1 MNKDNLL
8 FTIIGL
14 LIGFLA
20 GYMLQEALA
29 ARQPARRVVGDTTAG
44 APQFPQG
51 AAGEAGAPGGAAG
64 MPAGGAP
71 EMEAIQR
78 LRERVE
84 ADPKDA
90 EAVLELANANFQIER
105 WDRARD
111 LYTQY
116 LGLRPANPN
125 VLSDLGVTHR
135 ELGQFDR
142 ALDLFR
148 QAQRMDAA
156 HWQSVYNEVVVL
168 AFNLEQYGAAD
179 EAISRLRRMQPSNP
193 DVERLAE
200 EVDRQKKA
208 AQTS

>member
-1 MNKDNLL
+1 
-8 FTIIGL
+8 
-14 LIGFLA
+14 
-20 GYMLQEALA
+20 
-29 ARQPARRVVGDTTAG
+29 
-44 APQFPQG
+44 
-51 AAGEAGAPGGAAG
+51 
-64 MPAGGAP
+64 
-71 EMEAIQR
+71 MEAIQR

-90 EAVLELANANFQIER
+90 AAVLELANANFQIGR

-116 LGLRPANPN
+116 LGLRPANPD

-168 AFNLEQYGAAD
+168 AFNLEQYGAAE
-179 EAISRLRRMQPSNP
+179 EAISRLRKMQPSNA

-208 AQTS
+208 ARSS

>member
-29 ARQPARRVVGDTTAG
+29 ARQPARRMAGDVGG
-44 APQFPQG
+44 APQIPQG
-51 AAGEAGAPGGAAG
+51 PPGEAAAPGGTAG
-64 MPAGGAP
+64 MPAAGGAP

-78 LRERVE
+78 LRERVD
-84 ADPKDA
+84 ANPKDA
-90 EAVLELANANFQIER
+90 DAVLELANANFQIQR

-116 LGLRPANPN
+116 LGLRPANPD

-142 ALDLFR
+142 ALELFR
-148 QAQRMDAA
+148 QAQRMDSA
-156 HWQSVYNEVVVL
+156 HWQSIYNEVVVL
-168 AFNLEQYGAAD
+168 AFDLKQYAMAE
-179 EAISRLRRMQPSNP
+179 EALSRLRKMQPANP
-193 DVERLAE
+193 DIERLAS
-200 EVDRQKKA
+200 EVDRQKRA
-208 AQTS
+208 AA

>member
-1 MNKDNLL
+1 LNKDNLL

-29 ARQPARRVVGDTTAG
+29 ARQPARRMAGDVAA
-44 APQFPQG
+44 APQE
-51 AAGEAGAPGGAAG
+51 AAAPSPGGAPG
-64 MPAGGAP
+64 MPAAGGAP

-84 ADPKDA
+84 ANPKDA
-90 EAVLELANANFQIER
+90 EAVLELANSNFQIGR

-116 LGLRPANPN
+116 LGLRPANPD

-148 QAQRMDAA
+148 QAQKMDEA
-156 HWQSVYNEVVVL
+156 HWQSIYNEVVVL
-168 AFNLEQYGAAD
+168 AFDLKQWGRAE
-179 EAISRLRRMQPSNP
+179 EALSRLRKMQPANP
-193 DVERLAE
+193 DVERLAG

-208 AQTS
+208 SA